1 MFINE
6 IVNVLDCPEQMLM
19 HLDMK
24 HLTYHHL
31 TLLLL
36 CRSQGNV
43 KLSWLLLYELAV
55 SGTYFNHVM

>member
-6 IVNVLDCPEQMLM
+6 ILNVLDCPEQILM

-24 HLTYHHL
+24 HLSYRYL

-43 KLSWLLLYELAV
+43 KLSWLLLY
-55 SGTYFNHVM
+55 